1 MKTLTKM
8 TTAAA
13 LAFALTGVANA
24 ANFSSVPGVSGG
36 VNLILNNGVATLTG
50 DVDSGIERHLAAQYA
65 AKIDGVDRV
74 INLLTSN

>member
-1 MKTLTKM
+1 MKTLIKM

-13 LAFALTGVANA
+13 LALSLTGVAA
-24 ANFSSVPGVSGG
+24 ASDFTSVPGVSGG

-50 DVDSGIERHLAAQYA
+50 DVDSGIERHLAARYA
-65 AKIDGVDRV
+65 ANLDGVDRV